1 MRCPFH
7 VTLPNSYTLSIYVQ
21 FPKLSQM
28 QFSPALFE
36 LALIIS
42 PSVFSVNGNFSSF
55 LCGSFTI
62 LSNNG
67 NMCGENFILQ
77 CEGVYPAAFSFSN
90 FEMYSLSFFTYP
102 LLRYAWICS
111 NTYLLPFRLNSTVYR
126 VFVILLIK
134 L

>member
-1 MRCPFH
+1 MPFPCYTTKSLYTVHICPIPQAQSDALF
-7 VTLPNSYTLSIYVQ
+7 
-21 FPKLSQM
+21 
-28 QFSPALFE
+28 PALFE

-42 PSVFSVNGNFSSF
+42 PSAFSVNGNFSSF

-102 LLRYAWICS
+102 LLRYAWICF
-111 NTYLLPFRLNSTVYR
+111 NTYLPPVRLNSTVYR
-126 VFVILLIK
+126 VFVVLLIK